1 MPRPEGELGPGS
13 PAVMEFAAGLRL
25 LREKAGHPGYRE
37 LARRAHFSAT
47 TLSEAAG
54 GRRLP
59 TLAVTLAYV
68 NACGGDPAEWTARWQ
83 DLARTETGGGP
94 SDPVRAGEDDMP
106 YQGLLAYG
114 PERAEWFFG
123 REDVVADLRHR
134 LAHRRF
140 VALFG
145 ASGSGKSSVL
155 RAGLVPAATTGG
167 PTPGATTGGPAAT
180 ANGSAPGTTTCGP
193 AATADDPTPGTTVNG
208 SAPGASA
215 VAAGGPAP
223 AVLVLTPGPDPLG
236 ELAVQFGRPLRIP
249 AGTLRAD
256 LAADP
261 SRLHLVVR
269 QLLADASPESELWLV
284 VDQFEEIFTLCR
296 DADGRAGFVA
306 ALLTAVHTPGSRLR
320 VVLGVRADFYG
331 RCAEL
336 PELVGALAD
345 AQVLIGP
352 MTATQIRD
360 AVVRPAERAGAMV
373 EGALVST
380 IVAQVAG
387 RVGALPVASHVL
399 LETWRRRR
407 GNAVTL
413 AGYRAA
419 GGVDGA
425 VAQSAE
431 RIWQEFTVD
440 QRRVARHLLLRLVEI
455 GTGDEPDAA
464 HRVDRTELPT
474 ARRMGRSEL
483 DETDPPTL
491 GVLERLA
498 AARLVTVDDRSVRLA
513 HEALLDAWPRLR
525 RWLEEDLDGVRVHR
539 RLTQAAASWRSLDH
553 DPGGLYRGLALSRAR
568 AWAQAHPESLTGP
581 EREFLDASRAAED
594 AVARRRRNRRR
605 LVGGALAGVV
615 AVVTVLAGVAVVQA
629 GQARDQR
636 DLAVH
641 RQLVAGARA
650 QLPRDPQL
658 AFMLARMAY
667 DLRPD
672 TEAETVF
679 RQATLHWRGLGS
691 RQILDTRRVLVTR
704 LKNAALT
711 PDGRY
716 VAVAAPDGTVWWWDG
731 TEPSGPV
738 PLPDPGRDMHALA
751 ISPDGRW
758 VASGHRDPAVR
769 LWDTADLG
777 GGPVLLSGH
786 RGAVL
791 DVRFSPDGRWLA
803 TGDGDGTV
811 RIWDVSRRPR
821 ARVLPHAGR
830 GGVYSLAWSPQGR
843 RLAAA
848 TVAGPA
854 RVWDLTAP
862 ERPPTELADSTG
874 SADGLL
880 FSPDGR
886 RVAATDNVAG
896 EGSSLRIWNVTGGD
910 RPVLL
915 GRLRG
920 VLPAVFS
927 PDGRRLITKNSYGV
941 IGVWDTAG
949 TNDPLPLRGH
959 AGAVCALTLTPD
971 GRLVSVGEDG
981 TVRVW
986 DVGGAYDPSVF
997 RPHAGLVHAAR
1008 FSPDGRHVASAGIYD
1023 GTVRVWPATDR
1034 ADPGSS
1040 GAGSPP
1046 PENGSPT
1053 GTASPTPDGTGPA
1066 VLAGHAGMTMD
1077 VAFAPD
1083 GTRLASLD
1091 AAGTVR
1097 LWGWPG
1103 GQLRNTFLAGPASR
1117 ITFDPTGR
1125 RLLTSGGGGI
1135 TLWDRIDNQPP
1146 EPVRLGPAGTGAA
1159 FSPDGRRLA
1168 TGADDGT
1175 VRLHDVTG
1183 DDPRPPTDR
1192 PVLTLAGA
1200 TEPVSSVSFSPD
1212 GTRVAALARDSTIRI
1227 WPATGGAPTVV
1238 LASAGQG
1245 NATTRLAYTPGGR
1258 HLALL
1263 GGEELTGIQ
1272 LWPAAGGTT
1281 PVTLR
1286 TLGPGPL
1293 GFTFAPDGER
1303 IATVHSDGS
1312 VRVWRC
1318 DVCGPVDRLLATADT
1333 RATRPFTPDERR
1345 TFLLDDVP
1353 DAGS

>member
-13 PAVMEFAAGLRL
+13 PALMEFAAGLRL

-68 NACGGDPAEWTARWQ
+68 NACGGDPDEWAERWRQ
-83 DLARTETGGGP
+83 LARTETGGGRSGP
-94 SDPVRAGEDDMP
+94 LPTTEDDPP

-123 REDVVADLRHR
+123 REDVVADLRRR
-134 LAHRRF
+134 LTDRRF

-155 RAGLVPAATTGG
+155 RAGLVPAV
-167 PTPGATTGGPAAT
+167 T
-180 ANGSAPGTTTCGP
+180 AG
-193 AATADDPTPGTTVNG
+193 D
-208 SAPGASA
+208 
-215 VAAGGPAP
+215 PAP
-223 AVLVLTPGPDPLG
+223 TVLVLTPGADPLG
-236 ELAVQFGRPLRIP
+236 ELAVQLGRLLRIP

-256 LAADP
+256 LAAAP
-261 SRLHLVVR
+261 SRLHLTVR
-269 QLLADASPESELWLV
+269 QVLADTPPESELWLV

-296 DADGRAGFVA
+296 EPADRAGFVA
-306 ALLTAVHTPGSRLR
+306 ALLAAVTAPQSRLR

-331 RCAEL
+331 HCAEL
-336 PELVGALAD
+336 PALVGALAD

-352 MTATQIRD
+352 MTAGQLRD

-413 AGYRAA
+413 AGYQAA

-425 VAQSAE
+425 VAQTAE
-431 RIWQEFTVD
+431 QVWQEFSVA

-455 GTGDEPDAA
+455 GTGDEPAAA

-474 ARRMGRSEL
+474 ARRVDRSEL
-483 DETDPPTL
+483 DETDPLTL
-491 GVLERLA
+491 GVRERLA

-553 DPGGLYRGLALSRAR
+553 DPDGLYRGLALSRAR
-568 AWAQAHPESLTGP
+568 SWAQTHPESLTGP

-594 AVARRRRNRRR
+594 GALRRRRNRRR
-605 LVGGALAGVV
+605 LFGGALAGVV
-615 AVVTVLAGVAVVQA
+615 TVVTVLAGVAVVQA
-629 GQARDQR
+629 GRARGQR

-672 TEAETVF
+672 GEAETAL
-679 RQATLHWRGLGS
+679 RQATLHWRGL
-691 RQILDTRRVLVTR
+691 DTRRLLDPGQVPGTR
-704 LKNAALT
+704 VKNAALT

-716 VAVAAPDGTVWWWDG
+716 VAAAAPDGRVWRWDG
-731 TEPSGPV
+731 TDPSGPSV
-738 PLPDPGRDMHALA
+738 PLPDPGRDMHAVA

-769 LWDTADLG
+769 LWDTADLDA
-777 GGPVLLSGH
+777 GPVLLPGH
-786 RGAVL
+786 HGTVL
-791 DVRFSPDGRWLA
+791 DVRFSPDGRSLA
-803 TGDGDGTV
+803 TGDGDGAV

-821 ARVLPHAGR
+821 ARVLPQAGS
-830 GGVYSLAWSPQGR
+830 GAVYSLAWSPQGR
-843 RLAAA
+843 QLAAA
-848 TVAGPA
+848 TVAAPA
-854 RVWDLTAP
+854 RVWDLTRSDRA
-862 ERPPTELADSTG
+862 PTELADSTG

-896 EGSSLRIWNVTGGD
+896 EGGSLRIWEVGGGD
-910 RPVLL
+910 RPLLL

-927 PDGRRLITKNSYGV
+927 PDGRRLVTKNSYGV
-941 IGVWDTAG
+941 IGIWDTAG
-949 TNDPLPLRGH
+949 TNDPLTLRGH
-959 AGAVCALTLTPD
+959 AGAVCALTLTAD
-971 GRLVSVGEDG
+971 DRLVSVGEDG
-981 TVRVW
+981 TVRGW
-986 DVGGAYDPSVF
+986 DVGGAYDPAVV
-997 RPHAGLVHAAR
+997 RPHPGLVHVAR
-1008 FSPDGRHVASAGIYD
+1008 FSPDGRYLATAGIHD
-1023 GTVRVWPATDR
+1023 GTVRVRPAPGTTPAPPDHGS
-1034 ADPGSS
+1034 ADL
-1040 GAGSPP
+1040 
-1046 PENGSPT
+1046 
-1053 GTASPTPDGTGPA
+1053 
-1066 VLAGHAGMTMD
+1066 VLAGHTGMTMD

-1083 GTRLASLD
+1083 GTRLATLD
-1091 AAGTVR
+1091 AAGVLRMWDRPTGR
-1097 LWGWPG
+1097 LRYAVP
-1103 GQLRNTFLAGPASR
+1103 AGPATR
-1117 ITFDPTGR
+1117 ITVDPTGR
-1125 RLLTSGGGGI
+1125 RLLTSGSGGV
-1135 TLWDRIDNQPP
+1135 TLWGGVDGPRP
-1146 EPVRLGPAGTGAA
+1146 EPVRLAEVGTAVA
-1159 FSPDGRRLA
+1159 FHPDGGRLA
-1168 TGADDGT
+1168 IGGPDGG
-1175 VRLHDVTG
+1175 VRLHDVPDGPADVPPPGGAVVTLTG
-1183 DDPRPPTDR
+1183 
-1192 PVLTLAGA
+1192 G

-1212 GTRVAALARDSTIRI
+1212 GGRVAALARDSTVRV
-1227 WPATGGAPTVV
+1227 WPVGGGAPSVV
-1238 LASAGQG
+1238 LAAVGQG
-1245 NATTRLAYTPGGR
+1245 YATTRLTYTPDGR

-1263 GGEELTGIQ
+1263 GGEELTGVQ
-1272 LWPAAGGTT
+1272 LWPAVGGTT

-1286 TLGPGPL
+1286 VLGPGPL
-1293 GFTFAPDGER
+1293 GFTFAPDGVVG
-1303 IATVHSDGS
+1303 TVHSDGT
-1312 VRVWRC
+1312 VRVWHC
-1318 DVCGPVDRLLATADT
+1318 DVCGPVDRLLATAAT
-1333 RATRPFTPDERR
+1333 RATRPFADDERR
-1345 TFLLDDVP
+1345 TFLL
-1353 DAGS
+1353 GSGTPEPGSGN